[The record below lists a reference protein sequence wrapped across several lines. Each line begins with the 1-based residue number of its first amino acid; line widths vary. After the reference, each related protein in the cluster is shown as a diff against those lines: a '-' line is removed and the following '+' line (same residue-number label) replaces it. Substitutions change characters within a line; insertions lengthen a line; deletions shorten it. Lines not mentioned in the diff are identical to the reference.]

1 MTRAPGPARPVQ
13 PTRRAAASAL
23 LGLLL
28 AGCATPPAPPVGS
41 RWLNGR
47 LSIRVET
54 GADATTAPRQFSSA
68 FELQGDAEQ
77 GELRL
82 TSPLGSV
89 VAAARWAPGTA
100 ELVTSDGTR
109 RYTDLDTLA
118 QDTLGEA
125 LPLRA
130 LPSWLHG
137 QPWPGAPQQPTADG
151 FEQLGW
157 QVRLARYAEGWLEV
171 SRSAA
176 PAVLLR
182 ARLERS

>member
-1 MTRAPGPARPVQ
+1 MTQRAQ
-13 PTRRAAASAL
+13 PTRRAAAAAL
-23 LGLLL
+23 LGAPLGLLL
-28 AGCATPPAPPVGS
+28 AGCATPPARPPGS
-41 RWLNGR
+41 DWLNGR
-47 LSIRVET
+47 LSLRVET

-68 FELQGDAEQ
+68 FELQGDAER

-89 VAAARWAPGTA
+89 VAAARWSPDAA

-137 QPWPGAPQQPTADG
+137 RPWPGAPRRDTADG

-157 QVRLARYAEGWLEV
+157 QVDLARYADGWLEV
-171 SRSAA
+171 RRSTA
-176 PAVLLR
+176 PAVTLR
-182 ARLERS
+182 ARIERS